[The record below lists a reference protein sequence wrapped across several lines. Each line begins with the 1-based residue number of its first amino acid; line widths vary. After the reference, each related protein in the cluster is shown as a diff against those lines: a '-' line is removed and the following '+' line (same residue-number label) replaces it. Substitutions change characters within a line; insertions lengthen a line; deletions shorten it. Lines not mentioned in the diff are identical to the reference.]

1 MLLLTNLYV
10 VFSSVPVFM
19 LLGCLDE
26 AKKLELPMLTYDERM
41 PG

>member
-1 MLLLTNLYV
+1 MLLLTNLYAV
-10 VFSSVPVFM
+10 LSSVPVFM

-26 AKKLELPMLTYDERM
+26 AKKLELPMLTCDERM

>member
-10 VFSSVPVFM
+10 ALSSFPVFM
-19 LLGCLDE
+19 PLGCLDE